1 MAMRFMNGLTGIINA
16 LKTPTALKVM
26 VETLGFQHL
35 DLDVTVPRVA
45 IFRDAIVDL
54 FDMELG
60 TRFNSRMRVGLS
72 AIMNYVGGAIIYIRG
87 SEFPT
92 PMDFHCV
99 AMVFPWLF
107 SWFLMDFPWFFDAFE
122 RVEVGNMPGGSVS

>member
-1 MAMRFMNGLTGIINA
+1 MAMRFMNGLSSIMNA
-16 LKTPTALKVM
+16 LGSPSALKII

-60 TRFNSRMRVGLS
+60 PRSGQR
-72 AIMNYVGGAIIYIRG
+72 GGQSGQRG
-87 SEFPT
+87 QRGQEEWGFLGTEACGARSPT
-92 PMDFHCV
+92 CGQIALDCP
-99 AMVFPWLF
+99 A
-107 SWFLMDFPWFFDAFE
+107 
-122 RVEVGNMPGGSVS
+122 